1 MAEQDFESL
10 KGLEF
15 ESTSTYTLAE
25 EIGRGGMGI
34 VFLAEKNAEGVTDYV
49 VLKTLKT
56 FSPEYIEMLKKEANI
71 ATGLRHENIVK
82 TYGLEAIPYGDLPAA
97 FTGAV
102 QGVSFEQA
110 RRNLRLRRLAG
121 YRRPGYGANR
131 IVIRRPAVAKKD
143 DRKLYML
150 VMDYVEGTDLGDLHQ
165 EHIQRG
171 LLLPVPLAAFI
182 VSRICR
188 ALAYAHETCIHRDV
202 SPENVLINNQGVVK
216 LSDFGIAVGGA
227 EQATLFAGK
236 LSYMAPEQLEAQP
249 ADSRTDLYALGLVA
263 YQILT
268 GVLLHPTP
276 RGVSFEQQ
284 VEFVRRLKAEAPLPP
299 HLIRRDIPEIL
310 SAVVMKMI
318 DMDPGRR
325 YWRAEDAGNDLEQK
339 VLYASGL
346 GPTNNSLGAYLTLFE
361 AKFQGATKDQVTQLR
376 FLAGTDG
383 KVHLSRPA
391 RPEDFTKA
399 GLDLVKRRPG
409 TILHA
414 RLFAPARPGGK
425 P

>member
-10 KGLEF
+10 KGLGF
-15 ESTSTYTLAE
+15 ESTSTYTLAD

-34 VFLAEKNAEGVTDYV
+34 VFLAQKHAEGVTDYV

-82 TYGLEAIPYGDLPAA
+82 TYGLEAIPYGELPAS

-102 QGVSFEQA
+102 QSVSFEKA
-110 RRNLRLRRLAG
+110 RRNRLQRLAG
-121 YRRPGYGANR
+121 YRRPAQAANR
-131 IVIRRPAVAKKD
+131 LVIRRPPVVKKD
-143 DRKLYML
+143 SRKLYML
-150 VMDYVEGTDLGDLHQ
+150 VMDYVEGTDLGDLHM
-165 EHIQRG
+165 EHLQRG
-171 LLLPVPLAAFI
+171 LLLPVPLAAFAI
-182 VSRICR
+182 SRVCR

-268 GVLLHPTP
+268 GILLHPTP
-276 RGVSFEQQ
+276 RGVTFEQQ
-284 VEFVRRLKAEAPLPP
+284 VEYVRRLKAEAPLPP
-299 HLIRRDIPEIL
+299 HLIRRDIPEVL
-310 SAVVMKMI
+310 SAVVMKMM
-318 DMDPGRR
+318 DMDPSRR

-339 VLYASGL
+339 VLYASGF
-346 GPTNNSLGAYLTLFE
+346 GPTNNSLGAYLRLFD
-361 AKFQGATKDQVTQLR
+361 AKFQGATKDQLTQLR
-376 FLAGTDG
+376 FLAGPDA
-383 KVHLSRPA
+383 KVRLA
-391 RPEDFTKA
+391 RQARSEDFTKA
-399 GLDLVKRRPG
+399 GLDMVKRRPG
-409 TILHA
+409 TVLHA
-414 RLFAPARPGGK
+414 RLFAARPGGK
-425 P
+425 A